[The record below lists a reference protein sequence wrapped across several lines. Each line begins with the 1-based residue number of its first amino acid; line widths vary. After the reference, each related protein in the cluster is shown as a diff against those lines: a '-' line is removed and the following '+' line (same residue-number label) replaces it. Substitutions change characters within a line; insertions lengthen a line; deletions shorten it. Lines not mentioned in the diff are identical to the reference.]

1 VSWIQPWVGL
11 GGLDLSTHTVFFVNL
26 TIYIYL
32 SLSTADPTTINV
44 GLLIGKF
51 NVCEGVFGWKAISRS
66 VAAQATAVKA
76 KLVEHLVQPVVDGTV
91 SICVDMFTDDY
102 LKQSYLDVSK

>member
-1 VSWIQPWVGL
+1 MGWIGL
-11 GGLDLSTHTVFFVNL
+11 GWVYLRTWYFFVNL

-32 SLSTADPTTINV
+32 SLSTADPMTINV

-66 VAAQATAVKA
+66 VAAQASAVKA

-91 SICVDMFTDDY
+91 SMYVDMFTDDY
-102 LKQSYLDVSK
+102 RKQSYLDVSK